1 LFPSTKQIGLP
12 FIELPTVDS
21 TNNYAMGLVHAGM
34 AQHGT
39 CVFAHEQTK
48 GKGQRSKQWVS
59 VAGQNILMSIIIEPF
74 NLGPEQLFL
83 LSMMTAIG
91 VHQFYSRYA
100 GDDTC
105 IKWPNDIYWRDRKAG
120 GILIENNFQGSE
132 WKYAVIGIGL
142 NINQTDFEGLPIKAV
157 SLKQVTGKSFHM
169 SGMTQELISILIG
182 TFEELLNNPS
192 EIVNRYHQYLY
203 KIHQTVKLKKGPRI
217 FDAYI
222 KGVTEDGRLVT
233 ETSMEELF
241 SVGEVEWV

>member
-1 LFPSTKQIGLP
+1 LFPPAKRIGLP

-34 AQHGT
+34 AQHGI

-48 GKGQRSKQWVS
+48 GKGQRQKHWIS

-74 NLGPEQLFL
+74 NLRPEQLFH
-83 LSMMTAIG
+83 LSMMAAIG
-91 VHQFYSRYA
+91 VQRFYNRYA
-100 GDDTC
+100 GEETC

-120 GILIENNFQGSE
+120 GILIENKIQGPE
-132 WKYAVIGIGL
+132 WKYAVVGIGL
-142 NINQTDFEGLPIKAV
+142 NINQTHFDSMPKKAV
-157 SLKQVTGKSFHM
+157 SLKQITGKSYNTVTM
-169 SGMTQELISILIG
+169 AKELAECLQT
-182 TFEELLNNPS
+182 TFEEFINQPKEVINH
-192 EIVNRYHQYLY
+192 YHQHLY
-203 KIHQTVKLKKGPRI
+203 QLHQTVRLKQGTRT

-233 ETSMEELF
+233 NTSMEELF